1 MCAPWNINVGV
12 LSLNF
17 EKHIFF
23 YFLLFIITGSR
34 PFFHHLSVLDPAMT
48 RLTGSRLGNDE
59 AALIPAVVM
68 KSGVVI
74 YRSNPLPL
82 NIFHNTYVG
91 NLNE

>member
-1 MCAPWNINVGV
+1 
-12 LSLNF
+12 
-17 EKHIFF
+17 
-23 YFLLFIITGSR
+23 
-34 PFFHHLSVLDPAMT
+34 MT